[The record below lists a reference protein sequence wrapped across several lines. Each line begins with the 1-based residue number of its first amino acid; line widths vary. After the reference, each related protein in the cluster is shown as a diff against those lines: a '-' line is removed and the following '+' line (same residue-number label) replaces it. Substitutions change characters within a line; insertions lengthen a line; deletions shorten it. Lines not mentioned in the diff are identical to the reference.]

1 MKKFIGLFLVGC
13 LLFVSCQTTKT
24 EVESVEETDSVQ
36 KTADLI
42 DSIYVQ
48 TWTPETESLCKE
60 ARLAWDSLT
69 DEQKELVEG
78 EYADPDYFGAD
89 TGDASKD
96 YVYNGSVAGEKLIL
110 VVSFGTS
117 FNDSRAQDIGGIEA
131 AVAKAFPDW
140 EVRRAFTSQ
149 IIINHILARD
159 NVKILNVKQALDAA
173 VSSGVKELV
182 VLPTHLMSGHEYDE
196 LSEELDNYKDSI
208 PSIKLAKNLLSTQ
221 EDKEF
226 TAKAVF
232 QTANVPSDT
241 ALVVMGHGTSHS
253 AKVTYTQ
260 MQKIFSDNGY
270 SNVFVGTVEGEPE
283 ETEVSE
289 VIDAVHEAGF
299 TKVVLRPLMV
309 VAGDHA
315 NNDMAGEDEDSWL
328 SLFNASGYFET
339 VDVQIAGL
347 GRIPE
352 VQSLY
357 VKHLGEIAS
366 TTAPADYGY
375 VKFESDSSMFHL
387 NETLKGKAKL
397 VLNRGV
403 LCAEM
408 IMPSKNIV
416 NIAMEPNGEGL
427 LLAPETVTVT
437 YDDGATEEVYAFYL
451 PAKAFNESFVVSIL
465 GTKGVWYDHTV
476 TLTK

>member
-1 MKKFIGLFLVGC
+1 
-13 LLFVSCQTTKT
+13 
-24 EVESVEETDSVQ
+24 
-36 KTADLI
+36 
-42 DSIYVQ
+42 
-48 TWTPETESLCKE
+48 
-60 ARLAWDSLT
+60 
-69 DEQKELVEG
+69 
-78 EYADPDYFGAD
+78 
-89 TGDASKD
+89 
-96 YVYNGSVAGEKLIL
+96 
-110 VVSFGTS
+110 
-117 FNDSRAQDIGGIEA
+117 
-131 AVAKAFPDW
+131 
-140 EVRRAFTSQ
+140 
-149 IIINHILARD
+149 
-159 NVKILNVKQALDAA
+159 
-173 VSSGVKELV
+173 
-182 VLPTHLMSGHEYDE
+182 
-196 LSEELDNYKDSI
+196 
-208 PSIKLAKNLLSTQ
+208 
-221 EDKEF
+221 
-226 TAKAVF
+226 
-232 QTANVPSDT
+232 
-241 ALVVMGHGTSHS
+241 
-253 AKVTYTQ
+253 
-260 MQKIFSDNGY
+260 
-270 SNVFVGTVEGEPE
+270 
-283 ETEVSE
+283 
-289 VIDAVHEAGF
+289 
-299 TKVVLRPLMV
+299 MV